1 MKITEGCASMT
12 LDGRVATTA
21 VSGLVFEVRRRVAD
35 AAAPDGRFMTLAV
48 DGRVMTLALDG
59 RFMALALDGFF
70 VTRALDGRCMALALD
85 GFFVTR
91 ALDGRFMTVGFT
103 VFGPALTTIQLV
115 IDTVDIV
122 CLS

>member
-1 MKITEGCASMT
+1 MKITEGCASMA

-59 RFMALALDGFF
+59 RFM
-70 VTRALDGRCMALALD
+70 
-85 GFFVTR
+85 
-91 ALDGRFMTVGFT
+91 TVGFT
-103 VFGPALTTIQLV
+103 VFGSALTTIQLV